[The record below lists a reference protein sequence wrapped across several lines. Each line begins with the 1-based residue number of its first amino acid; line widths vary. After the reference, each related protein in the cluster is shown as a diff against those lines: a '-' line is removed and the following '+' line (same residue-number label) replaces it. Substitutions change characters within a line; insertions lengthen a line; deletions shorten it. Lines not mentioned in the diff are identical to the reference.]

1 MTNEK
6 KEQLIRHLKY
16 SLEIGADYLI
26 TDEDAV
32 EIIMALE
39 QTELN
44 SSYNSIKTELKPCD
58 TLRDNLAESS
68 QDCISRQEVIDGIDR
83 YIEKAQGFGIIDD
96 FISFK
101 ELVVKQLPPVTPK
114 VEWIPV
120 TERLPEEEGYYFVT
134 FFSDEWHSVGVCGFH
149 KYDEGK
155 MMWDIDNIIAW
166 QPLPESYKE
175 SDVN

>member
-1 MTNEK
+1 MSRNDM
-6 KEQLIRHLKY
+6 L
-16 SLEIGADYLI
+16 
-26 TDEDAV
+26 
-32 EIIMALE
+32 LE

-120 TERLPEEEGYYFVT
+120 TERLPEEGEDVLVWYRYWRYGDYNDWYYTYGIGFQYT
-134 FFSDEWHSVGVCGFH
+134 DIWSV
-149 KYDEGK
+149 
-155 MMWDIDNIIAW
+155 IDGGTRTTVYAW
-166 QPLPESYKE
+166 MPLPQEPYKE